1 MESALEYCR
10 RNISESV
17 NRYRRN
23 VDLHADDCNVIS
35 HALQMYLEDVES
47 EVELDGMFNEV
58 SVHAA
63 EELQQVRRLAGL
75 FKTIAQPSH

>member
-47 EVELDGMFNEV
+47 EVELDGMFDEV

-63 EELQQVRRLAGL
+63 EELQQVRRLAQL